1 MKRSSSKAAGPN
13 VRDRIVAAAV
23 ELLHEH
29 GIHALTQQRVSE
41 LAGVR
46 QSHLTYYFPVR
57 GDLLKQAVLAG
68 MASLLSLL
76 EGSPKENA
84 TLEEFHEALVA
95 QASDRR
101 MARMMAGL
109 VVASEEDKTLKP
121 WLEQFESDM
130 LDKLLRA
137 FNARGLRPKREA
149 LEVLLATVI
158 GALTLD
164 LAASSVNSRRR
175 MRATFNA
182 AFAALMNEAA
192 ATTRVRRSSTARRTQ
207 RRSAVR
213 AE

>member
-1 MKRSSSKAAGPN
+1 MAKSSSQGASSN

-57 GDLLKQAVLAG
+57 ADLLKQAVIAG
-68 MASLLSLL
+68 MASLLAVI
-76 EGSPKENA
+76 EGPPAENA
-84 TLEEFHEALVA
+84 TLDEFHEALVA

-109 VVASEEDKTLKP
+109 VVASEEDKALKP
-121 WLEQFESDM
+121 WLEQFEADM
-130 LDKLLRA
+130 LDELLRA
-137 FNARGLRPKREA
+137 FHARGLRPKREA
-149 LEVLLATVI
+149 LEVLQATFI

-164 LAASSVNSRRR
+164 LAASSAKSRRR

-182 AFAALMNEAA
+182 AFAALVKGAA
-192 ATTRVRRSSTARRTQ
+192 ATTRVRRASPARRAQ
-207 RRSAVR
+207 RRGR
-213 AE
+213 AR